1 MRFPKAFR
9 ITSAATLCL
18 LTSVSM
24 FAAPR
29 GKADFTRYVALGD
42 SLTAGFQSG
51 SLVLTHQQY
60 SYPAIIAR
68 QTHSPDFQQPLVSEP
83 GIPPELELRSL
94 SPLIIAPKA
103 TTSGGPINLSLPR
116 PYNNLGIP
124 GAKAADLLTLTGKEA
139 VTNTQT
145 AFAQFILRGIGGTA
159 VDQALALHPTFITV
173 WIGPND
179 VLSAVLGG
187 TPALLTPLADFTT
200 SYNAILDKLIAGA
213 PTAGIAVAGVP
224 DPTVVPFAT
233 TIPALLI
240 NPATSQPVLGPD
252 GKPIQLFGDTGGG
265 TIAALPF
272 GTFVTLGG
280 SSLLASGFGIPPQI
294 AGNFPQLPNA
304 GKPLPDAATIT
315 PAESAAITTRANEIN
330 AVIIQA
336 ASTRGIIYVDTP
348 GVLKNVK
355 TNGLDLGGIAITTK
369 FITGGLFSL
378 DGFHPSDIGYTV
390 AANEF
395 IKTINKLY
403 GKHFPIASFTDFYAN
418 NAALIGKDPLVSTD
432 VTEFTIPAWENLLSV
447 FGMALPPEA
456 RPSRQRGAR

>member
-1 MRFPKAFR
+1 MRLTKALH

-18 LTSVSM
+18 LTSVSV

-42 SLTAGFQSG
+42 SLTAGFENA
-51 SLVLTHQQY
+51 SLVLSHQQF

-83 GIPPELELRSL
+83 GIPAELELKSL
-94 SPLIIAPKA
+94 FPSPPLIAPKA
-103 TTSGGPINLSLPR
+103 STNGGPINLSLPR

-124 GAKAADLLTLTGKEA
+124 GANVKDLITLTGAEA

-145 AFAQFILRGIGGTA
+145 TFARFILRGLGTA
-159 VDQALALHPTFITV
+159 ADQAIALNPTFITV

-179 VLSAVLGG
+179 VLGAVLGG
-187 TPALLTPLADFTT
+187 TPAALTPLADFTAN
-200 SYNAILDKLIAGA
+200 YIKLLDKLVAGA
-213 PTAGIAVAGVP
+213 PNAGIAVAGVP

-252 GKPIQLFGDTGGG
+252 GKPIQLFGDLGGG
-265 TIAALPF
+265 VIGALPF

-294 AGNFPQLPNA
+294 AANFPQLPNA
-304 GKPLPDAATIT
+304 GKPLPDGATLT
-315 PAESAAITTRANEIN
+315 PTEVAAITTRANEIN
-330 AVIIQA
+330 TAIKA
-336 ASTRGIIYVDTP
+336 AADARGIIYVNTP
-348 GVLKNVK
+348 AVLLNIKN
-355 TNGLDLGGIAITTK
+355 NGLNLAGVRVSTA

-395 IKTINKLY
+395 LRTINKLY
-403 GKHFPIASFTDFYAN
+403 GKKFPYASFSDFYVN
-418 NAALIGKDPLVSTD
+418 NAASAAKDPLESTN
-432 VTEFTIPAWENLLSV
+432 VLEFTQPAWENLLNV
-447 FGMALPPEA
+447 FGLPIPAELQHTQ
-456 RPSRQRGAR
+456 SE